1 MIAGFSPGFALRQEG
16 TNELSGS
23 CSEPSVFY
31 HRIQISHVI
40 HHKNMTNQMYYDS
53 DISRIS

>member
-23 CSEPSVFY
+23 CSEPFVFY
-31 HRIQISHVI
+31 HIIQICHII
-40 HHKNMTNQMYYDS
+40 HYKNMTEVMYYDS
-53 DISRIS
+53 DISRIN